1 MNSRYRGTAGCA
13 ATYIGFV
20 SKNLT
25 IDLATTACA
34 IATPIGRG
42 GLGVVR
48 LSGPRAIAIAGLV
61 FRSST
66 GTELESVNGYTVH
79 YGHAHDPRDGTPIDE
94 VLATVFRS
102 PHSYTG
108 EDMVEFSTHGGP
120 VVMRRILAVMIAQG
134 AQMAQPGEFTL
145 RAFLNGR
152 IDLTEAEA
160 VADLIDA
167 KTDVAAAAALE
178 QLQGS
183 LHEEIIALRSE
194 LVAALARL
202 EMGIDFTEEDL
213 PPEEIATVVARL
225 RRVDERID
233 HLLLGYQRGRVL
245 RDGFVVVL
253 AGPPNVG
260 KSTLFNRLAQDE
272 RAIVTDIPGT
282 TRDVLREYMN
292 LDGWPLCLVDTA
304 GIREATDLVEKIGIE
319 RSEGAIRAADG
330 AIWLIDGNLDWF
342 AQKPPEAFRDLSQM
356 PWMIAV
362 NKLDQSSDPNAA
374 VTGIA
379 SHHAPTF
386 RTIPSVVGISA
397 RNGDGIDSLIEV
409 IKCWVAECGASD
421 QSARIAIN
429 DRHRAALLRAKD
441 CVTQSLH
448 AIECDHAPELA
459 AFESRNAAVA
469 LGEIIGETTTEDV
482 LSEVFANF
490 CIGK

>member
-1 MNSRYRGTAGCA
+1 MNRTHQ
-13 ATYIGFV
+13 
-20 SKNLT
+20 
-25 IDLATTACA
+25 IDMASSIAA

-48 LSGPRAIAIAGLV
+48 LSSASCIAIADRV
-61 FRSST
+61 FRAAHGLGLLSAD
-66 GTELESVNGYTVH
+66 GYTVH
-79 YGHAHDPRDGTPIDE
+79 YGHAHDPSSGATIDE
-94 VLATVFRS
+94 VLATVFRA

-120 VVMRRILAVMIAQG
+120 VVMRRLLDVLIAQG
-134 AQMAQPGEFTL
+134 AQMAMPGEFTL

-167 KTDVAAAAALE
+167 KTNEAAAAALE
-178 QLQGS
+178 QLQGA
-183 LHEEIIALRSE
+183 LHDEIIALRAE

-213 PPEEIATVVARL
+213 PPEEIESVVERL
-225 RRVDERID
+225 QRVDARID

-272 RAIVTDIPGT
+272 RAIVTEIPGT
-282 TRDVLREYMN
+282 TRDILREYIN
-292 LDGWPLCLVDTA
+292 LDGWPLCLIDTA
-304 GIREATDLVEKIGIE
+304 GIREATDLVERIGIE
-319 RSEGAIRAADG
+319 RSEGAIRMADG
-330 AIWLIDGNLDWF
+330 AIWLIDAGIDWSE
-342 AQKPPEAFRDLSQM
+342 QKPPAAFRELQL

-362 NKLDQSSDPNAA
+362 NKLDQVADPKSTVMDIAA
-374 VTGIA
+374 
-379 SHHAPTF
+379 HHAPTF
-386 RTIPSVVGISA
+386 GQIPTVVGISA
-397 RNGDGIDSLIEV
+397 KSGDGVDSLIEV
-409 IKCWVAECGASD
+409 LKSWISRLGMAD
-421 QSARIAIN
+421 QSTKVSIN

-441 CVTQSLH
+441 AVTQSLH
-448 AIECDHAPELA
+448 AIRDDHAPELA
-459 AFESRNAAVA
+459 AFETRNAAVA
-469 LGEIIGETTTEDV
+469 LGEIIGETTTEDI

>member
-1 MNSRYRGTAGCA
+1 M
-13 ATYIGFV
+13 
-20 SKNLT
+20 
-25 IDLATTACA
+25 
-34 IATPIGRG
+34 
-42 GLGVVR
+42 VR
-48 LSGPRAIAIAGLV
+48 LSGSRAIEIADNLFQSASG
-61 FRSST
+61 
-66 GTELESVNGYTVH
+66 GQLESVSGYTVH
-79 YGHAHDPRDGTPIDE
+79 YGHAHDPADNSPIDE
-94 VLATVFRS
+94 VLATVFRA

-120 VVMRRILAVMIAQG
+120 VVMRRLVTVMMAQG

-167 KTDVAAAAALE
+167 KTDEAAAAALA
-178 QLQGS
+178 QLQGA
-183 LHEEIIALRSE
+183 LHEEVIALRAE

-213 PPEEIATVVARL
+213 PPEELATVVERL
-225 RRVDERID
+225 RRVNERID

-260 KSTLFNRLAQDE
+260 KSTLFNRLAQDD

-282 TRDVLREYMN
+282 TRDVLREYIN
-292 LDGWPLCLVDTA
+292 LDGWPLCIVDTA

-330 AIWLIDGNLDWF
+330 AIWLVDGNLDWF
-342 AQKPPEAFRDLSQM
+342 AQKPPDAFRNLGHT

-362 NKLDQSSDPNAA
+362 NKLDQAMDPNAA
-374 VTGIA
+374 VTQIA

-386 RTIPSVVGISA
+386 KTIPSVVGLSA
-397 RNGDGIDSLIEV
+397 RTGDGIDALINV
-409 IKCWVAECGASD
+409 IKGWIEQCGAND
-421 QSARIAIN
+421 QSAQIAIN

-441 CVTQSLH
+441 AVVQSLQ
-448 AIECDHAPELA
+448 AIEVDRAPELA

-469 LGEIIGETTTEDV
+469 LGEIIGETTTEDI

>member
-1 MNSRYRGTAGCA
+1 MNHDMTS
-13 ATYIGFV
+13 
-20 SKNLT
+20 T
-25 IDLATTACA
+25 ICA

-48 LSGPRAIAIAGLV
+48 LSGARAIAIADLI
-61 FRSST
+61 FRGKAGIALQRAS
-66 GTELESVNGYTVH
+66 GYSVH
-79 YGHAHDPRDGTPIDE
+79 YGHAHDPHDITPIDE
-94 VLATVFRS
+94 VLATVFRA
-102 PHSYTG
+102 PQSYSG

-167 KTDVAAAAALE
+167 KTDEAAAAAIE
-178 QLQGS
+178 HLQGG
-183 LHEEIIALRSE
+183 LHEEVMALRAE

-213 PPEEIATVVARL
+213 PPEEIASVVERL
-225 RRVDERID
+225 HRVDERID

-260 KSTLFNRLAQDE
+260 KSTLFNRLAQDD

-282 TRDVLREYMN
+282 TRDILREYIN
-292 LDGWPLCLVDTA
+292 LDGWPLCIVDTA

-319 RSEGAIRAADG
+319 RSHGAIHAADG
-330 AIWLIDGNLDWF
+330 AIWLIDGNLDWSI
-342 AQKPPEAFRDLSQM
+342 QKPPETFCELLKV

-362 NKLDQSSDPNAA
+362 NKLDQTTHPDTAVAA
-374 VTGIA
+374 IA
-379 SHHAPTF
+379 AHHATTF
-386 RTIPSVVGISA
+386 GRLPAVIGVSA
-397 RNGDGIDSLIEV
+397 LMGDGIDSLIDV
-409 IKCWVAECGASD
+409 IKGWIAECGATGE
-421 QSARIAIN
+421 SARIAIN
-429 DRHRAALLRAKD
+429 DRHRASLIRAKD
-441 CVTQSLH
+441 SARQALH
-448 AIECDHAPELA
+448 AIEVDHAPELA

>member
-1 MNSRYRGTAGCA
+1 MNHD
-13 ATYIGFV
+13 
-20 SKNLT
+20 LT
-25 IDLATTACA
+25 STICA

-42 GLGVVR
+42 GLGIVR
-48 LSGPRAIAIAGLV
+48 LSGVSAIEIADRV
-61 FRSST
+61 FRGSDRIRLNQAS
-66 GTELESVNGYTVH
+66 GYTVH
-79 YGHAHDPRDGTPIDE
+79 YGHAHDPEDGTAIDE
-94 VLATVFRS
+94 VLATVFRA

-120 VVMRRILAVMIAQG
+120 VVMRRILGVMMTEG
-134 AQMAQPGEFTL
+134 AQMAQPGEFTM

-160 VADLIDA
+160 VTDLIDA
-167 KTDVAAAAALE
+167 KTDEAAAAALA
-178 QLQGS
+178 QLQGV
-183 LHEEIIALRSE
+183 LHEEVIALRAE

-213 PPEEIATVVARL
+213 PPEELATVVNRL
-225 RRVDERID
+225 RRVEERID

-282 TRDVLREYMN
+282 TRDVLREYIN

-330 AIWLIDGNLDWF
+330 AIWLIDGDLDWEV
-342 AQKPPEAFRDLSQM
+342 QKPPEAFRELAQL
-356 PWMIAV
+356 PWLIAV
-362 NKLDQSSDPNAA
+362 NKLDQITDPKAA
-374 VTGIA
+374 VGDVA
-379 SHHAPTF
+379 SQHAPTF
-386 RTIPSVVGISA
+386 KTIPSVVGISA
-397 RNGDGIDSLIEV
+397 LTGEGVDALVNV
-409 IKCWVAECGASD
+409 IKGWIADCGAAD
-421 QSARIAIN
+421 QSAQIAIN
-429 DRHRAALLRAKD
+429 DRHRTALIRAKD
-441 CVTQSLH
+441 SAAQALQ
-448 AIECDHAPELA
+448 AIVADHAPELA
-459 AFESRNAAVA
+459 AFEARNAAVA
-469 LGEIIGETTTEDV
+469 LGEIIGETTTEDI